1 MLRTIIT
8 FTGIAALV
16 TIAAFFGCS
25 KQSASPA
32 PKATATIAPE
42 SAPAAADK
50 PAAPDTAATAAEPD
64 PKIVAALASL
74 SVEDRALAEKQ
85 KVCPV
90 SGEPLGM
97 MGAPKKLD
105 VKGQAV
111 FICCEGCE
119 EKLLANPDEYLAKL
133 NK

>member
-1 MLRTIIT
+1 MLRTILM
-8 FTGIAALV
+8 FTGFVVLFAA
-16 TIAAFFGCS
+16 AAYVGCS
-25 KQSASPA
+25 KQNASPA
-32 PKATATIAPE
+32 PKATATTVPE
-42 SAPAAADK
+42 SAPAAVDK
-50 PAAPDTAATAAEPD
+50 PAATDAAATATEPD

-74 SVEDRALAEKQ
+74 SAEDRALAERQ

-90 SGEPLGM
+90 SGEPLGV
-97 MGAPKKLD
+97 MGAPKKLE
-105 VKGQAV
+105 VKGQSV

>member
-8 FTGIAALV
+8 FTGLAALV
-16 TIAAFFGCS
+16 TVAAFFGCS
-25 KQSASPA
+25 KPNASPT
-32 PKATATIAPE
+32 PKATATTAPE
-42 SAPAAADK
+42 SAPAA
-50 PAAPDTAATAAEPD
+50 PDATATVAEPN

-74 SVEDRALAEKQ
+74 SAEDRALAEKQ

-90 SGEPLGM
+90 SGEPLGV

-119 EKLLANPDEYLAKL
+119 EKLLGNPDEYLAKL